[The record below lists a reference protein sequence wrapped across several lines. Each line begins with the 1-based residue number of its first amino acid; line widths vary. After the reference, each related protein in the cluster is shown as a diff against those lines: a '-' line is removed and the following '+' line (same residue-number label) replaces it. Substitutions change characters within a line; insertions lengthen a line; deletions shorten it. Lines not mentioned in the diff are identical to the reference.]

1 MGAGQVF
8 DKGAKQ
14 LYEIV
19 IVQLFEIGAVH
30 LYEVVATQLFDMG
43 AMQMYEIGAELVFV
57 VVLTH
62 EMGVVG
68 LCEMTTYQR

>member
-1 MGAGQVF
+1 M
-8 DKGAKQ
+8 
-14 LYEIV
+14 
-19 IVQLFEIGAVH
+19 
-30 LYEVVATQLFDMG
+30 VATQLFDKG

-68 LCEMTTYQR
+68 LCETTTLVYVGFCT

>member
-1 MGAGQVF
+1 
-8 DKGAKQ
+8 
-14 LYEIV
+14 
-19 IVQLFEIGAVH
+19 
-30 LYEVVATQLFDMG
+30 MG

-68 LCEMTTYQR
+68 CVRQLLSLCRMFVLKNHLNFYYYFIC